1 LPGVLG
7 KGACGVLLYN
17 FAKKMLAN
25 EPITVHSPELTI
37 ANFIHVNDLAK
48 FINLMLGKDFQSDTL
63 ILSCH
68 EGIKMIDIV
77 NRMKLKLN
85 SASEIVIVESQNKP
99 FTIDSSRAK
108 SVGWVSMDP
117 IEIID
122 DYCATLLT
130 GNRRD

>member
-1 LPGVLG
+1 
-7 KGACGVLLYN
+7 
-17 FAKKMLAN
+17 MLAN
-25 EPITVHSPELTI
+25 EPITVHSPEFTI

-48 FINLMLGKDFQSDTL
+48 FINLMLGKDFQSDVMV
-63 ILSCH
+63 LSCH

-85 SASEIVIVESQNKP
+85 SESEIAIVESQNRS
-99 FTIDSSRAK
+99 FTIDGSRAK
-108 SVGWVSMDP
+108 SVGWVSMSP

-130 GNRRD
+130 GNQRD